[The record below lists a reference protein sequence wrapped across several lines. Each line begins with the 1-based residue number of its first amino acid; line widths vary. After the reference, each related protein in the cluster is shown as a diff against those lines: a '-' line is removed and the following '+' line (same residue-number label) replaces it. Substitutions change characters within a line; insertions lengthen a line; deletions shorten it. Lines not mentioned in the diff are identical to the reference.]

1 MTLLEWHDQHAG
13 EDIYVLGSGATLDY
27 IDPGFFR
34 DRTVVAT
41 NRVAERLDLYRWF
54 NADNLY
60 THTHYHAEDAVPL
73 ARAFPEHTF
82 FAPLGEQGHAG
93 LPAEADRLRNIVF
106 YPHQPTV
113 YDFHPDRAWPPE
125 GGLMVGSTSLH
136 GSMHLAAH
144 MGAATI
150 ILVGADCGILDGATN
165 QAGYQSGN
173 LKTGDQLAWLARW
186 EQHLRLVKQKLID
199 VYGVRI
205 YSLNP
210 FLNPNLEGHVWEG
223 SR

>member
-1 MTLLEWHDQHAG
+1 MTLRRWEGRHIGD
-13 EDIYVLGSGATLDY
+13 DIYVLGSGATLTH
-27 IDPGFFR
+27 IDPDFFIGK
-34 DRTVVAT
+34 TVVAT
-41 NRVAERLDLYRWF
+41 NRVAERMGLY
-54 NADNLY
+54 NSPHTY

-73 ARAFPEHTF
+73 AREFPEHWF
-82 FAPLGEQGHAG
+82 FAPLGEEGHAG
-93 LPAEADRLRNIVF
+93 LPAEADRLRNIVY

-113 YDFHPDRAWPPE
+113 YDFHPDTAWPPD

-173 LKTGDQLAWLARW
+173 LKQGDQLAWLARW

-199 VYGVRI
+199 VYGVRV

-210 FLNPNLEGHVWEG
+210 FVNPNLEGHTWEG
-223 SR
+223 TR